1 MSIFKQTFPQFV
13 INEINRRQDGMA
25 TRTPSFLHQ
34 LNTRSSWVRMTSG
47 VNYTDGK
54 GQVTNELAKQYVLQG
69 GTLGNLG
76 TFGNFLKSGLGGSGT
91 SAYDLKTPGGTT
103 NRLGIRPMPGITN
116 VSVQSKSAYGSLQE
130 ATVSFI
136 AWDIKQLEDLEL
148 LYMRPGYTVLLE
160 FGWSYVNPIPRYNIL
175 DIAAGEGI
183 SLNDAFKK
191 LYQNI
196 SSSNGNYN
204 ALLGYVKNYNWSARE
219 DGGYDCTTTIIS
231 LGEVLESLKVNWV
244 PMETRAFEKSGLL
257 GYGPQQDFNPIVHY
271 ERGIIPGL
279 LSELFFYMDK
289 KANSGSNLNYSREFK
304 DPNFSGTKYNL
315 YMSKRTGDISKINRG
330 GLSKY
335 LGKGDARTE
344 GYITLGSLCELIN
357 NYVLL
362 KDGNNSPIS
371 QITTYDTDEN
381 GNIDKTKPLE
391 CIASPLSLSTN
402 YGICFVRNDNWKSL
416 SVQEVK
422 SDTSED
428 NALTGAAATA
438 TPAYITD
445 AIQKRSFSPIL
456 SDFITNKV
464 TKTEIDIDLTLI
476 PDFGLLNQIYYKYSG
491 NLENDL
497 KDIANKLLTSIS
509 KVEIKKENDLK
520 PQFTFSSG
528 ESFNSTNSNPSSFV
542 NFFDYFFQGQSDPA
556 GVAFSSLFVSKYGG
570 LNFVDPFT
578 DGTFTDITG
587 KIWTKVAVI
596 AKIKEIF
603 SNYPLSD
610 LLSKQI
616 AEQTSTAAS
625 AVAEVAFDVP
635 GFKAALQFL
644 LPNSS
649 TNSKSLG
656 YLENIYINLDLL
668 YDQAVSKNI
677 ASNDTQSKNTIAI
690 REYIQNIL
698 RNVQN
703 SLGNVNN
710 FDLQV
715 DSRNAIGRIIDINY
729 TGDPSINPFT
739 LQIHNLNS
747 SARTYS
753 FNSKIFPEM
762 GSIIAISAQDA
773 TGIGKLGYDNATL
786 VAWNDGIADR
796 LIPKKT
802 FSTNIKIDEEAKPSS
817 FILPF
822 LTKIFA
828 YFEALSGDG
837 TSNPN
842 YLYGGL
848 DFAYRDFLS
857 VLDRYDPQ
865 NAYKSIIPTELT
877 VTLDGIGGI
886 IIGNLFQ
893 INQDIIPKGYKTV
906 PGRNVAYIVTS
917 IGHNIQSN
925 DWTTTLQAYPI
936 ILETSKATNV
946 WKKWDKNK
954 YPNTTLITAGGTN
967 ITLGSA
973 NSEAAKDTVGFNQ
986 NNLKAAIQFFTSKG
1000 YSDFQIAAFVGGLLQ
1015 ESGLNNN
1022 LTNSIG
1028 AYGIAQWLGNRLKLL
1043 KTRNAWNRLDTQL
1056 EFIVSEF
1063 KGDEKVAGN
1072 KLKSSKTLEEAIAA
1086 SALYERYG
1094 GITAGDGVTYEEVLF
1109 ADETKSRIGYAK
1121 DLLIRIQK
1129 GDFK

>member
-47 VNYTDGK
+47 VNYGGNND
-54 GQVTNELAKQYVLQG
+54 LAKQYVMQG
-69 GTLGNLG
+69 GVLNGDNLRY
-76 TFGNFLKSGLGGSGT
+76 GLGSNGS
-91 SAYDLKTPGGTT
+91 YDVSSQSGVK

-116 VSVQSKSAYGSLQE
+116 VNVQSKSAYGSLQE

-136 AWDIKQLEDLEL
+136 AWDIRQLEDLEL

-160 FGWSYVNPIPRYNIL
+160 FGWNYVNPIPKYNIL
-175 DIAAGEGI
+175 DIAAGTGV
-183 SLNDAFKK
+183 SLNDAFKE
-191 LYQNI
+191 LYQKI
-196 SSSNGNYN
+196 SSSNGNYT
-204 ALLGYVKNYNWSARE
+204 ALLGYVKNYNWSARD

-244 PMETRAFEKSGLL
+244 PMETRAFEKNGLL
-257 GYGPQQDFNPIVHY
+257 GYGPQEDFNPIIHY

-289 KANSGSNLNYSREFK
+289 KSNSGSNLNYSREFK

-422 SDTSED
+422 SDTKED
-428 NALTGAAATA
+428 NALTGIAAVA
-438 TPAYITD
+438 TPAYITT
-445 AIQKRSFSPIL
+445 AIQAKNFNAINSG
-456 SDFITNKV
+456 FIFNKI
-464 TKTEIDIDLTLI
+464 TKTEIDIDLTLV
-476 PDFGLLNQIYYKYSG
+476 PDFGLLNQTYYKYSG

-497 KDIANKLLTSIS
+497 KDIASKLLTSIS
-509 KVEIKKENDLK
+509 KVEIKKENNLK

-528 ESFNSTNSNPSSFV
+528 GSFISTNSNPSSFV
-542 NFFDYFFQGQSDPA
+542 NFFDYFYLGYKGNIDLA
-556 GVAFSSLFVSKYGG
+556 YTNLFIQNYSGLATSVST
-570 LNFVDPFT
+570 DPFT
-578 DGTFTDITG
+578 DGTFTDVTG
-587 KIWTKVAVI
+587 KIWTKGAVTER
-596 AKIKEIF
+596 IKSIF

-616 AEQTSTAAS
+616 AEQIATAAN
-625 AVAEVAFDVP
+625 AVAEVASNVP

-656 YLENIYINLDLL
+656 YLENIYVNLDFL

-747 SARTYS
+747 SVRTYS

-786 VAWNDGIADR
+786 VAWNDGITDR

-802 FSTNIKIDEEAKPSS
+802 FSTNIKIDKESSPNS

-828 YFEALSGDG
+828 YFEALAGDG

-906 PGRNVAYIVTS
+906 PGRNVAYIVTNV
-917 IGHNIQSN
+917 GHNIQSN

-946 WKKWDKNK
+946 WKEWDKNK

-967 ITLGSA
+967 ITLGST

-1028 AYGIAQWLGNRLKLL
+1028 AYGIAQWLGDRLKLL

-1056 EFIVSEF
+1056 EFIISEF
-1063 KGDEKVAGN
+1063 NTTEKTAGN
-1072 KLKSSKTLEEAIAA
+1072 KLKSSTTLEEAIAA

>member
-47 VNYTDGK
+47 VNYNGNND
-54 GQVTNELAKQYVLQG
+54 LAKQYVMQG
-69 GTLGNLG
+69 GVLNGDNLR
-76 TFGNFLKSGLGGSGT
+76 FGLGSNGTYDVSSQSGV
-91 SAYDLKTPGGTT
+91 K

-136 AWDIKQLEDLEL
+136 AWDIRQLEDLEV

-175 DIAAGEGI
+175 DIAKDTGV
-183 SLNDAFKK
+183 SLNEAFKE
-191 LYQNI
+191 LYQKI

-204 ALLGYVKNYNWSARE
+204 ALLGYVKNYNWSARD

-244 PMETRAFEKSGLL
+244 PMETKAFEKSGLL
-257 GYGPQQDFNPIVHY
+257 GYGPQTDFDPIPHY

-279 LSELFFYMDK
+279 LAELFFYMDK
-289 KANSGSNLNYSREFK
+289 KSNSGSNLNYSREFK
-304 DPNFSGTKYNL
+304 DPNFSGSKYNL
-315 YMSKRTGDISKINRG
+315 YMSKRLGDVSKINRG
-330 GLSKY
+330 GLNKY

-362 KDGNNSPIS
+362 KDGNNVSIS
-371 QITTYDTDEN
+371 QITTYETDES
-381 GNIDKTKPLE
+381 GNIDTTKPLE

-416 SVQEVK
+416 SIQEVK
-422 SDTSED
+422 SDTTED
-428 NALTGAAATA
+428 NALTGVAAIA
-438 TPAYITD
+438 TPTYITS
-445 AIQKRSFSPIL
+445 AIQEKSFSPIL
-456 SDFITNKV
+456 RDFITNKV
-464 TKTEIDIDLTLI
+464 TKTEIDVDIAFV
-476 PDFGLLNQIYYKYSG
+476 PDFGLLNQTFYTYSG

-497 KDIANKLLTSIS
+497 KDIANKLLSAIS
-509 KVEIKKENDLK
+509 KVEIKKENNLL
-520 PQFTFSSG
+520 PQFTFSNGS
-528 ESFNSTNSNPSSFV
+528 SFTSTNSNPSSFV
-542 NFFDYFFQGQSDPA
+542 NFFDYFFVGQSNPA

-578 DGTFTDITG
+578 DGTFTDAIG
-587 KIWTKVAVI
+587 KTWTKDAVI
-596 AKIKEIF
+596 EKIKNIF

-610 LLSKQI
+610 LLARQI
-616 AEQTSTAAS
+616 TDQTSTVANAISEAAT
-625 AVAEVAFDVP
+625 DIP

-649 TNSKSLG
+649 TSNKSLG
-656 YLENIYINLDLL
+656 YLENIYINLDFL

-690 REYIQNIL
+690 REYIQNVL

-703 SLGNVNN
+703 SLGNINN

-747 SARTYS
+747 SVRTYS

-786 VAWNDGIADR
+786 VAWNDGITDR

-802 FSTNIKIDEEAKPSS
+802 FSTNIKIDKESSPSS
-817 FILPF
+817 FLLPF
-822 LTKIFA
+822 LTKIFT
-828 YFEALSGDG
+828 YFESLDG
-837 TSNPN
+837 NGNSNPN

-848 DFAYRDFLS
+848 DFAYRDFLAA
-857 VLDRYDPQ
+857 LDRYDPQ

-893 INQDIIPKGYKTV
+893 INQDIVPKGYKTV
-906 PGRNVAYIVTS
+906 PGRNVAYIVTNM
-917 IGHNIQSN
+917 GHNIQNN

-967 ITLGSA
+967 ITLSST
-973 NSEAAKDTVGFNQ
+973 NSEAIRDTIGFNQ

-1000 YSDFQIAAFVGGLLQ
+1000 YTDFQIAAFIGGLLQ

-1022 LTNSIG
+1022 LTNSKG
-1028 AYGIAQWLGNRLKLL
+1028 AYGIAQWLGSRLTQL
-1043 KTRNAWNRLDTQL
+1043 KTRNGWNRLDVQL
-1056 EFIVSEF
+1056 EFIIEEF
-1063 KGDEKVAGN
+1063 KGDEKAAGN
-1072 KLKSSKTLEEAIAA
+1072 KLKSSTTLEEAIAA

-1094 GITAGDGVTYEEVLF
+1094 GITSGDGVTYEEVLF
-1109 ADETKSRIGYAK
+1109 ANETKSRIGYAK

>member
-1 MSIFKQTFPQFV
+1 
-13 INEINRRQDGMA
+13 
-25 TRTPSFLHQ
+25 
-34 LNTRSSWVRMTSG
+34 MTSG
-47 VNYTDGK
+47 VNYNGNND
-54 GQVTNELAKQYVLQG
+54 LAKQYVMQG
-69 GTLGNLG
+69 GVLNGDNLR
-76 TFGNFLKSGLGGSGT
+76 FGLGSNGTYDVSSQSGV
-91 SAYDLKTPGGTT
+91 K

-136 AWDIKQLEDLEL
+136 AWDIRQLEDLEV

-175 DIAAGEGI
+175 DIAKDTGV
-183 SLNDAFKK
+183 SLNEAFKE
-191 LYQNI
+191 LYQKI

-204 ALLGYVKNYNWSARE
+204 ALLGYVKNYNWSARD

-244 PMETRAFEKSGLL
+244 PMETKAFEKNGLL
-257 GYGPQQDFNPIVHY
+257 GYGPQTDFDPIPHY

-279 LSELFFYMDK
+279 LAELFFYMDK
-289 KANSGSNLNYSREFK
+289 KSNSGSNLNYSREFK
-304 DPNFSGTKYNL
+304 DPNFPGSKYNL
-315 YMSKRTGDISKINRG
+315 YMSKRLGDISKISRG
-330 GLSKY
+330 GLNKY

-362 KDGNNSPIS
+362 KDGNNVSIS
-371 QITTYDTDEN
+371 QITTYETDES
-381 GNIDKTKPLE
+381 GNVDKTKPLE

-422 SDTSED
+422 SDTTED
-428 NALTGAAATA
+428 NALTGVAAIA
-438 TPAYITD
+438 TPPYITS
-445 AIQKRSFSPIL
+445 AIQEKSFSPIL
-456 SDFITNKV
+456 KDFITNKV
-464 TKTEIDIDLTLI
+464 TKTEIDVDIALV
-476 PDFGLLNQIYYKYSG
+476 PDFGLLNQTFFAYSG

-497 KDIANKLLTSIS
+497 KDIANKLLSAIS
-509 KVEIKKENDLK
+509 KVEIKKENNLL
-520 PQFTFSSG
+520 PQFTFSNGS
-528 ESFNSTNSNPSSFV
+528 SFTSTNSNPSSFV
-542 NFFDYFFQGQSDPA
+542 NFFDYFFVGQSNPA

-578 DGTFTDITG
+578 DGTFTDAIG
-587 KIWTKVAVI
+587 KTWTKGAVI
-596 AKIKEIF
+596 EKIKSIF

-625 AVAEVAFDVP
+625 AIAEIASNVP

-649 TNSKSLG
+649 TSSKSLG
-656 YLENIYINLDLL
+656 YLENIYVNLDFL

-698 RNVQN
+698 RNIQN

-715 DSRNAIGRIIDINY
+715 DNRNAIGRIIDINY

-747 SARTYS
+747 SVRTYS

-786 VAWNDGIADR
+786 VAWNDGISDR

-802 FSTNIKIDEEAKPSS
+802 FSTNIRIDKESNPSS
-817 FILPF
+817 FLLPF
-822 LTKIFA
+822 LTKIFT
-828 YFEALSGDG
+828 YFESLDG
-837 TSNPN
+837 NGNNNPN

-857 VLDRYDPQ
+857 ILDRYDPQ
-865 NAYKSIIPTELT
+865 NAFKSIIPTELT

-893 INQDIIPKGYKTV
+893 INQDIVPKGYKTV
-906 PGRNVAYIVTS
+906 PGRNVAYIVTNMDHS
-917 IGHNIQSN
+917 IQNN
-925 DWTTTLQAYPI
+925 DWTTTLRAYPI

-967 ITLGSA
+967 IALSST
-973 NSEAAKDTVGFNQ
+973 NSEAVRDTIGFNQ

-1000 YSDFQIAAFVGGLLQ
+1000 YTDFQIAAFVGGLLQ

-1028 AYGIAQWLGNRLKLL
+1028 AYGIAQWLKDRLAKL
-1043 KTRNAWNRLDTQL
+1043 KTRNGWNRLDVQL
-1056 EFIVSEF
+1056 EFIIEEF
-1063 KGDEKVAGN
+1063 KGDEKIAGN
-1072 KLKSSKTLEEAIAA
+1072 KLKSSTTLEEAIAA

-1094 GITAGDGVTYEEVLF
+1094 GITSGDGVTYEEVLF
-1109 ADETKSRIGYAK
+1109 ANETKSRIGYAK

-1129 GDFK
+1129 GDFR

>member
-1 MSIFKQTFPQFV
+1 MSIFKETFPQFV
-13 INEINRRQDGMA
+13 ENELKRRQDGMLA
-25 TRTPSFLHQ
+25 RTPTFTHQ

-47 VNYTDGK
+47 VNYNGN
-54 GQVTNELAKQYVLQG
+54 NELAKQYVLQG
-69 GTLGNLG
+69 GTLGTGAL
-76 TFGNFLKSGLGGSGT
+76 GNFLKSGLGGNGT

-116 VSVQSKSAYGSLQE
+116 VSVQSKGAYGSLQE

-136 AWDIKQLEDLEL
+136 AWDIRQLEDLEL

-160 FGWSYVNPIPRYNIL
+160 FGWSYVNPIPKYNIL
-175 DIAAGEGI
+175 DIPNDKGK
-183 SLNDAFKK
+183 SLNDAFKE
-191 LYQNI
+191 LYQKI
-196 SSSNGNYN
+196 SSNNGNYN
-204 ALLGYVKNYNWSARE
+204 ALLGYVKNYNWSARD

-244 PMETRAFEKSGLL
+244 PMETKAFEKKGLL
-257 GYGPQQDFNPIVHY
+257 GYGPQEDFNPIPHY

-289 KANSGSNLNYSREFK
+289 KANSGNNLNYSREFK
-304 DPNFSGTKYNL
+304 DPNFPGSKYNL
-315 YMSKRTGDISKINRG
+315 YMSKRLGDISKISRG
-330 GLSKY
+330 GLNKY
-335 LGKGDARTE
+335 LGKGDVRTE
-344 GYITLGSLCELIN
+344 AYITLGSLCELIN

-371 QITTYDTDEN
+371 QITTYDTDDS

-416 SVQEVK
+416 SIQEIK
-422 SDTSED
+422 SATDEE
-428 NALTGAAATA
+428 NALTGVAAIA
-438 TPAYITD
+438 TPAYIIE
-445 AIQKRSFSPIL
+445 AIQERDFFPI
-456 SDFITNKV
+456 SKGFTSNKV
-464 TKTEIDIDLTLI
+464 TETEIDIDLALV
-476 PDFGLLNQIYYKYSG
+476 PDFGLLNQTYYNYSG
-491 NLENDL
+491 NLETDL
-497 KDIANKLLTSIS
+497 KDIANKLLNSIS

-520 PQFTFSSG
+520 PQFTFSNG
-528 ESFNSTNSNPSSFV
+528 KSFTSTNSNPSSFI
-542 NFFDYFFQGQSDPA
+542 NFFDYFYIADDA
-556 GVAFSSLFVSKYGG
+556 SKKLEFAYIDFFGK
-570 LNFVDPFT
+570 DYPSI
-578 DGTFTDITG
+578 TDITG
-587 KIWTKVAVI
+587 RTWTKGAVT

-603 SNYPLSD
+603 FNYPLSE

-616 AEQTSTAAS
+616 ADQTSTVAS
-625 AVAEVAFDVP
+625 AISESAIDVP

-649 TNSKSLG
+649 TNVKSLG
-656 YLENIYINLDLL
+656 YIENIYVNLDLL
-668 YDQAVSKNI
+668 YDQAVSKNV

-698 RNVQN
+698 RNIQN
-703 SLGNVNN
+703 SLGNINN

-729 TGDPSINPFT
+729 TGDPSVNLFP

-747 SARTYS
+747 VVRTYS

-773 TGIGKLGYDNATL
+773 TGVGKLGYDNATL
-786 VAWNDGIADR
+786 VAWNDGISDR

-802 FSTNIKIDEEAKPSS
+802 FSTNIRIDRESNPSS
-817 FILPF
+817 FLLPF
-822 LTKIFA
+822 LTKIFR
-828 YFEALSGDG
+828 YFESLDSKG

-893 INQDIIPKGYKTV
+893 INEDIIPKGYKSV
-906 PGRNVAYIVTS
+906 SNRKIGYIVTN
-917 IGHNIQSN
+917 IGHNIQGN

-936 ILETSKATNV
+936 ILETAPANSV
-946 WKKWDKNK
+946 WKQWNNNE
-954 YPNTTLITAGGTN
+954 YPNSGTTVVTAGGVPVVKIPSPTASIENVYGPSIDNAITSLKNKGINISTGLRVLATAQTQFEGFYPGSKSFRTN
-967 ITLGSA
+967 NPGNIGNIDDGSTKAYDTLDAGI
-973 NSEAAKDTVGFNQ
+973 EVQ
-986 NNLKAAIQFFTSKG
+986 LKFLNDVVNGRERNYKAGIDLGTYLKTYATGAQVNDDYLNFIISFFAGRG
-1000 YSDFQIAAFVGGLLQ
+1000 YSINRNTLLTDIAKINKPSYVTPNKSTPTSF
-1015 ESGLNNN
+1015 
-1022 LTNSIG
+1022 LTTNVNTFI
-1028 AYGIAQWLGNRLKLL
+1028 NR
-1043 KTRNAWNRLDTQL
+1043 
-1056 EFIVSEF
+1056 
-1063 KGDEKVAGN
+1063 
-1072 KLKSSKTLEEAIAA
+1072 
-1086 SALYERYG
+1086 
-1094 GITAGDGVTYEEVLF
+1094 
-1109 ADETKSRIGYAK
+1109 
-1121 DLLIRIQK
+1121 
-1129 GDFK
+1129 

>member
-47 VNYTDGK
+47 VNYNGNND
-54 GQVTNELAKQYVLQG
+54 LAKQYVMQG
-69 GTLGNLG
+69 GVLNGDNLR
-76 TFGNFLKSGLGGSGT
+76 FGLGSNGTYDVSSQSGV
-91 SAYDLKTPGGTT
+91 K

-136 AWDIKQLEDLEL
+136 AWDIRQLEDLEV

-175 DIAAGEGI
+175 DIAKDTGV
-183 SLNDAFKK
+183 SLNEAFKE
-191 LYQNI
+191 LYQKI

-204 ALLGYVKNYNWSARE
+204 ALLGYVKNYNWSARD

-244 PMETRAFEKSGLL
+244 PMETKAFEKNGLL
-257 GYGPQQDFNPIVHY
+257 GYGPQTDFDPIPHY

-279 LSELFFYMDK
+279 LAELFFYMDK
-289 KANSGSNLNYSREFK
+289 KSNSGSNLNYSREFK
-304 DPNFSGTKYNL
+304 DPNFPGSKYNL
-315 YMSKRTGDISKINRG
+315 YMSKRLGDISKISRG
-330 GLSKY
+330 GLNKY

-362 KDGNNSPIS
+362 KDGNNVSIS
-371 QITTYDTDEN
+371 QITTYETDES
-381 GNIDKTKPLE
+381 GNVDKTKPLE

-422 SDTSED
+422 SDTTED
-428 NALTGAAATA
+428 NALTGVAAIA
-438 TPAYITD
+438 TPPYITS
-445 AIQKRSFSPIL
+445 AIQEKSFSPIL
-456 SDFITNKV
+456 KDFITNKV
-464 TKTEIDIDLTLI
+464 TKTEIDVDIALV
-476 PDFGLLNQIYYKYSG
+476 PDFGLLNQTFFAYSG

-497 KDIANKLLTSIS
+497 KDIANKLLSAIS
-509 KVEIKKENDLK
+509 KVEIKKENNLL
-520 PQFTFSSG
+520 PQFTFSNGS
-528 ESFNSTNSNPSSFV
+528 SFTSTNSNPSSFV
-542 NFFDYFFQGQSDPA
+542 NFFDYFFVGQSNPA

-578 DGTFTDITG
+578 DGTFTDAIG
-587 KIWTKVAVI
+587 KTWTKGAVI
-596 AKIKEIF
+596 EKIKSIF

-625 AVAEVAFDVP
+625 AIAEIASNVP

-649 TNSKSLG
+649 TSSKSLG
-656 YLENIYINLDLL
+656 YLENIYVNLDFL

-698 RNVQN
+698 RNIQN

-715 DSRNAIGRIIDINY
+715 DNRNAIGRIIDINY

-747 SARTYS
+747 SVRTYS

-786 VAWNDGIADR
+786 VAWNDGISDR

-802 FSTNIKIDEEAKPSS
+802 FSTNIRIDKESNPSS
-817 FILPF
+817 FLLPF
-822 LTKIFA
+822 LTKIFT
-828 YFEALSGDG
+828 YFESLDG
-837 TSNPN
+837 NGNNNPN

-857 VLDRYDPQ
+857 ILDRYDPQ
-865 NAYKSIIPTELT
+865 NAFKSIIPTELT

-893 INQDIIPKGYKTV
+893 INQDIVPKGYKTV
-906 PGRNVAYIVTS
+906 PGRNVAYIVTNMDHS
-917 IGHNIQSN
+917 IQNN
-925 DWTTTLQAYPI
+925 DWTTTLRAYPI

-967 ITLGSA
+967 IALSST
-973 NSEAAKDTVGFNQ
+973 NSEAVRDTIGFNQ

-1000 YSDFQIAAFVGGLLQ
+1000 YTDFQIAAFVGGLLQ

-1028 AYGIAQWLGNRLKLL
+1028 AYGIAQWLKDRLAKL
-1043 KTRNAWNRLDTQL
+1043 KTRNGWNRLDVQL
-1056 EFIVSEF
+1056 EFIIEEF
-1063 KGDEKVAGN
+1063 KGDEKIAGN
-1072 KLKSSKTLEEAIAA
+1072 KLKSSTTLEEAIAA

-1094 GITAGDGVTYEEVLF
+1094 GITSGDGVTYEEVLF
-1109 ADETKSRIGYAK
+1109 ANETKSRIGYAK

-1129 GDFK
+1129 GDFR